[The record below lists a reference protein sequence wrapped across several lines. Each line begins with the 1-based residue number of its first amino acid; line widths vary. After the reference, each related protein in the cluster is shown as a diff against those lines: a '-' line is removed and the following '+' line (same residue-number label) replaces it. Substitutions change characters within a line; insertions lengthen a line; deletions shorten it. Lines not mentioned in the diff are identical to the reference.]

1 MGKICDKFPNT
12 ICASNSFLFFVWFI
26 FYLFILILRY
36 ASWLAGESFHIE
48 RVWKLVTLWQHSVTE
63 QPNNTGFTW
72 PSVILTCVTC
82 DKLWK
87 TAKQHK
93 YTLALI
99 TDTQTFTTTL
109 MLIFKLDSD
118 TGTMFSSV
126 WIDMS
131 LTFCLTCLKRCV
143 PFIGKCTIVPARDA
157 PDLKWHK
164 KEMTWKAE

>member
-26 FYLFILILRY
+26 FYLFILILCV
-36 ASWLAGESFHIE
+36 LAGWWEFSYWEGLEVGESMAAAQCDST
-48 RVWKLVTLWQHSVTE
+48 VKQHRLHMTCV
-63 QPNNTGFTW
+63 
-72 PSVILTCVTC
+72 TCVTC